1 MENELRQ
8 LPVSRSDPAGRIL
21 YREAGRSFV
30 LRPTVLGD
38 ADAIAEAV
46 AASLPELR
54 AFMPWAHG
62 DSSARAQLERL
73 KTAEADYRAGR
84 ELSMALF
91 DERSGELLTVV
102 GLHPRT
108 KLNPAALELGYWTP
122 TPHSGHGF
130 ATLASRICIVYAF
143 ELLDCDRV
151 QVMHDDANPASG
163 RVVAKCGFHR
173 EGALRHAIAA
183 PSEALVAGGYRGTN
197 VSHLYALVPEDRAA
211 LAWYRPTLAAM
222 TVYNLA
228 GHPISLAGLP
238 R

>member
-1 MENELRQ
+1 MENELRL
-8 LPVSRSDPAGRIL
+8 LPVTRSDPAGRIL
-21 YREAGRSFV
+21 FREAGRAFV

-38 ADAIAEAV
+38 ADAIAAAV

-73 KTAEADYRAGR
+73 KIAEADYRAGR

-122 TPHSGHGF
+122 TPHFGRGY

-151 QVMHDDANPASG
+151 QVMHDDANPASR
-163 RVVAKCGFHR
+163 RVVEKCGFHW
-173 EGALRHAIAA
+173 EGKLRNVIAA
-183 PSEALVAGGYRGTN
+183 PSEAIVAGGYRGTSI
-197 VSHLYALVPEDRAA
+197 SHQYALVPEDRAG
-211 LAWYRPTLAAM
+211 LDWYRPTLAAL
-222 TVYNLA
+222 TVHNLA
-228 GHPISLAGLP
+228 GHPISLVGLP